1 MSNSMKGV
9 IAGFIATLVVSAV
22 ILLKVQFHIVPD
34 ELSIIVCSAESRVVA
49 FPPGPTTSS
58 SGP

>member
-34 ELSIIVCSAESRVVA
+34 ELSIIESAR
-49 FPPGPTTSS
+49 PNCG
-58 SGP
+58 G